1 MNAALLIDASYFIA
15 AFLFIYGLKRMSSPL
30 TARSGIVVAGAGMV
44 LAVLASFLY
53 TLDVSPAARPQLTT
67 NLVLAVIALA
77 LGLGWAWRSGKKV
90 AMTEMPQ
97 MVALYNGMGGGAA
110 AAIAAIELIGYKT
123 HGSVSL
129 TLAVLGG
136 VIGAVSLSG
145 SLIAWAK
152 LDGRINSTLRFSGLQ
167 AVNGSLLLLL
177 LALGAYI
184 VWHSGQVA
192 MPVFA
197 VFFALALLYGVM
209 MTMPIGGA
217 DMPVVISL
225 YNAFTGLA
233 VGFEGYVLN
242 NPALMIAGMVVG
254 SAGSLLTLLM
264 AKAMNRS
271 VANVLFSNFGAAT
284 DDTGGEISGS
294 QKPIDAADAGINMH
308 YATKVIIAPG
318 YGLAVAQAQHKLYE
332 LVKLLLAGKAFD
344 NFMLMRDSKVL
355 KQLLPQ
361 LDKLLKQEP
370 EGKAFQLATKALQ
383 NTDQRVE
390 EDKPV
395 TPAFIFAALLW
406 YPVEQRAEKLLV
418 ESGLNEVDALN
429 IAMMEVLDEVQR
441 SIAIPKRFSLTI
453 KDIWFLQSRLSKRAG
468 RRAFKLMEQVKFR
481 GAYDFLQLRAQAEGG
496 ELLELANWWQRFQS
510 DDEAGREILVQ
521 NLGKEGIERRPRR
534 RRPPTKRRP
543 PGPAA
548 NG

>member
-53 TLDVSPAARPQLTT
+53 TLDVNEAARPHLST
-67 NLVLAVIALA
+67 NLTLALLALA

-123 HGSVSL
+123 HGNISL

-152 LDGRINSTLRFSGLQ
+152 LDGRINKTLRFAGLQ
-167 AVNGSLLLLL
+167 AVNGSLLLIL
-177 LALGAYI
+177 LAIGAYI
-184 VWHSGQVA
+184 VWHGGVVA

-197 VFFALALLYGVM
+197 VFFAVALLYGVM

-271 VANVLFSNFGAAT
+271 VANVLFSNFGAAS
-284 DDTGGEISGS
+284 DEEQGEMAGS
-294 QKPIDAADAGINMH
+294 QKPVDAGDAGINMR
-308 YATKVIIAPG
+308 YASKVIIAPG

-332 LVKLLLAGKAFD
+332 LVKLLQDADVDVKFAIH
-344 NFMLMRDSKVL
+344 
-355 KQLLPQ
+355 
-361 LDKLLKQEP
+361 
-370 EGKAFQLATKALQ
+370 
-383 NTDQRVE
+383 
-390 EDKPV
+390 PV
-395 TPAFIFAALLW
+395 
-406 YPVEQRAEKLLV
+406 
-418 ESGLNEVDALN
+418 
-429 IAMMEVLDEVQR
+429 
-441 SIAIPKRFSLTI
+441 
-453 KDIWFLQSRLSKRAG
+453 AG
-468 RRAFKLMEQVKFR
+468 RMPGHMNV
-481 GAYDFLQLRAQAEGG
+481 
-496 ELLELANWWQRFQS
+496 LLA
-510 DDEAGREILVQ
+510 EAGVPYDIIYDMEDI
-521 NLGKEGIERRPRR
+521 NNEFKEADVAIVIGAND
-534 RRPPTKRRP
+534 TVN
-543 PGPAA
+543 PAA
-548 NG
+548 RTNKSSPIYGMPVLNVDQAKQVYVVKRGQGKGYSGVENALFYADNTQMVYGDAQKVMVSMIQAIKSLGGGH